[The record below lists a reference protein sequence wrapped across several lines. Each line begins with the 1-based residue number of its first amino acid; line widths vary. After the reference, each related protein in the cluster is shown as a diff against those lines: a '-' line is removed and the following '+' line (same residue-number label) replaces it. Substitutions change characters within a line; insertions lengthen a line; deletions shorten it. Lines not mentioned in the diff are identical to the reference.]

1 MINTCFTRVA
11 LTISIINE
19 SMFSVFFSK
28 GVDLGKKKVVFTFY
42 TIHLKKKKKKKKIP
56 IPRDGASHQAPNKS

>member
-1 MINTCFTRVA
+1 MTNMCLTHVA
-11 LTISIINE
+11 LTSSIINE

-42 TIHLKKKKKKKKIP
+42 TINLKKKKN
-56 IPRDGASHQAPNKS
+56 PNSP